1 MNIKNTC
8 LINNKK
14 EVINLSKT
22 DYKKEYM
29 ELKTKYDILEKEF
42 RIINNQLYYIKCSR
56 LYKITEIIRKVIRP
70 ARNELSKISNV
81 SVKLFKLKKFLKN
94 TEKLVIIPSSFEFD
108 EFVNQRPINY
118 AKFLAKEGYK
128 VLFVVWQ
135 WDKHTVV
142 HNSFKTV
149 AKNIFQIPL
158 YNFLKKEV
166 EYTDIKDKTFL
177 ITFPHE
183 LFSVLL
189 SEYRLNGFRI
199 HYDNM
204 DEWEEFQK
212 VGQADW
218 YKKEYEEK
226 IILESDLVSA
236 VSPFLIEKFSY
247 LREDILL
254 SPNGYYT
261 HVTGE
266 QNKNIARKVI
276 EDNKIN
282 IGYFGHLTDSWFD
295 WDLVFETAEKN
306 KNFVFHLIGYGASD
320 KVLERIDKTENIKF
334 YGKIPTH
341 QLCEYVKDWN
351 FGIIPFKESN
361 LAKAVDP
368 IKIYEYLYM
377 GLSVL
382 VSGIE
387 HLKSYPKTFVVKS
400 SDELIT
406 KINDLVKNNKDI
418 DIKEFLEESRWEARF
433 KVFLKKYDRKTVKS
447 LYEK

>member
-1 MNIKNTC
+1 M
-8 LINNKK
+8 
-14 EVINLSKT
+14 SKT

-29 ELKTKYDILEKEF
+29 ELKTKYDFLEKEF

-56 LYKITEIIRKVIRP
+56 LYKITEILRKVIRP
-70 ARNELSKISNV
+70 LRNIQRKATYISI
-81 SVKLFKLKKFLKN
+81 KLFKLKKFLKN
-94 TEKLVIIPSSFEFD
+94 TERLVIIPSSFEFD

-135 WDKHTVV
+135 WDKQTLVN
-142 HNSFKTV
+142 NSFKTV
-149 AKNIFQIPL
+149 AENIFQIPL
-158 YNFLKKEV
+158 YDFLKNEV
-166 EYTDIKDKTFL
+166 EYVNIKDKTFF

-189 SEYRLNGFRI
+189 SEYRQNGFRI

-218 YKKEYEEK
+218 YKKEFEEK
-226 IILESDLVSA
+226 IILESDVVSA

-254 SPNGYYT
+254 SPNGYYS
-261 HVTGE
+261 HITGE
-266 QNKNIARKVI
+266 QNKNIARKSI

-295 WDLVFETAEKN
+295 WDLVFEAAEKD
-306 KNFVFHLIGYGASD
+306 KRLIFHLIGYGASN
-320 KVLERIDKTENIKF
+320 KILQKIEKTENIKF
-334 YGKIPTH
+334 YGKIQTN
-341 QLCEYVKDWN
+341 QLYKYVKDWN
-351 FGIIPFKESN
+351 FGIIPFKKSN

-382 VSGIE
+382 VTGIE
-387 HLKSYPKTFVVKS
+387 HLKSYPKTYVVKN

-406 KINDLVKNNKDI
+406 NINELLKNNKNI
-418 DIKEFLEESRWEARF
+418 DINKFLEDSRWESRF
-433 KVFLKKYDRKTVKS
+433 KIFLKKYDRKTLKN

>member
-1 MNIKNTC
+1 M
-8 LINNKK
+8 
-14 EVINLSKT
+14 SKT

-29 ELKTKYDILEKEF
+29 ELKTKYDFLEKEF

-70 ARNELSKISNV
+70 LRNILRKATYISI
-81 SVKLFKLKKFLKN
+81 KLFKLKKFLKN
-94 TEKLVIIPSSFEFD
+94 TERLVIIPSSFEFD

-135 WDKHTVV
+135 WDKQTIVN
-142 HNSFKTV
+142 NSFKTV
-149 AKNIFQIPL
+149 AENIFQIPL
-158 YNFLKKEV
+158 YDFLKKEV
-166 EYTDIKDKTFL
+166 EYVNIKDKTFF

-189 SEYRLNGFRI
+189 SEYRQNGFRI

-218 YKKEYEEK
+218 YKKEFEEK
-226 IILESDLVSA
+226 IILESDVVSA

-247 LREDILL
+247 LRKDILL
-254 SPNGYYT
+254 SPNGYYNYI
-261 HVTGE
+261 TGE
-266 QNKNIARKVI
+266 QNKNIARKSI

-295 WDLVFETAEKN
+295 WDLVFEAAEKDERLI
-306 KNFVFHLIGYGASD
+306 FHLIGYGASN
-320 KVLERIDKTENIKF
+320 KILQKIEKTENIKF
-334 YGKIPTH
+334 YGKIQTN
-341 QLCEYVKDWN
+341 QLYKYVKDWN
-351 FGIIPFKESN
+351 FGIIPFKKSN

-382 VSGIE
+382 VTGIE
-387 HLKSYPKTFVVKS
+387 HLKSYPKTYVVKN

-406 KINDLVKNNKDI
+406 KINELLKNNKNI
-418 DIKEFLEESRWEARF
+418 DINKFLEDSRWESRF
-433 KVFLKKYDRKTVKS
+433 KVFLKKYDRKTLKN